1 MCTGVTNTKQ
11 VNWCLKLKKKNPVA
25 TGQDQADVRFPRKS
39 VIFSLHPNISIHI
52 LYSLLYTFLLIL
64 KRRICLTIKA
74 AYMSV
79 GDQFP
84 CSRDL
89 DE

>member
-1 MCTGVTNTKQ
+1 MHWGHKYKTSELVSQ
-11 VNWCLKLKKKNPVA
+11 MEKKNPVA
-25 TGQDQADVRFPRKS
+25 TGPDQADVRFPRKS
-39 VIFSLHPNISIHI
+39 LIFSLHPNISIHF
-52 LYSLLYTFLLIL
+52 LYTLLYTFLLML
-64 KRRICLTIKA
+64 TRRICLTIKA